1 MGCLGRWP
9 DLTRTAR
16 AERLV
21 RGWVFVL
28 AQSEIAH
35 YLLSVGLVKPRAVV
49 DEGLAV
55 VDASR
60 RNCVFLVTTAAGPTF
75 VVKQARPD
83 TAATLAHEAAVL
95 RVLAT
100 SDLAERVP
108 AVAHHEPDAGRL
120 VLRTPGGARDW
131 NEHHASGRFSPG
143 PARILGRTLAALHAL
158 PPDGVG
164 ALPSGTDRMW
174 GLSLSEP
181 PRALLLGLSAGALDL
196 VARVQASRAFC
207 EQLDMLRDAHV
218 DDALVHGDLR
228 WDNCLVVAGAGSR
241 RRTRLLLVD
250 WELAG
255 RGAAGFDVGTVL
267 AEYLRVWVGSIP
279 IVDPTD
285 PGRLLPW
292 AKHPLWQMR
301 PAVDALWA
309 TYCLAR
315 PGHPPLRRLIE
326 LTAVCLLQ
334 MALEQAQGLDTPSA
348 HVMILLQLADNLLRS
363 PEAAADR
370 LLGLRE

>member
-1 MGCLGRWP
+1 M
-9 DLTRTAR
+9 
-16 AERLV
+16 
-21 RGWVFVL
+21 L
-28 AQSEIAH
+28 AQSEISH
-35 YLLSVGLVKPRAVV
+35 YLLSLGLVKPRAVV

-75 VVKQARPD
+75 VVKQARPG

-95 RVLAT
+95 RVLAAG
-100 SDLAERVP
+100 DLADRVP

-131 NEHHASGRFSPG
+131 NEHHAAGRFSPG
-143 PARILGRTLAALHAL
+143 SARILGRTLAILHAL

-164 ALPSGTDRMW
+164 ALPAGTDRMW
-174 GLSLSEP
+174 ALSLPDP
-181 PRALLLGLSAGALDL
+181 PRALLLGLSSGALDL
-196 VARVQASRAFC
+196 VARVQASRSLC
-207 EQLDMLRDAHV
+207 VRVGVLRGAHIE
-218 DDALVHGDLR
+218 DALVAGDLR
-228 WDNCLVVAGAGSR
+228 WDNCLAVARAGSQ

-255 RGAAGFDVGTVL
+255 RGAAGCDLGTIL
-267 AEYLRVWVGSIP
+267 AEYLRVWIGSVP
-279 IVDPTD
+279 IADPAD

-292 AKHPLWQMR
+292 AGHPLSRMR
-301 PAVDALWA
+301 PAVQAFWA
-309 TYCLAR
+309 AYCRAS
-315 PGHPPLRRLIE
+315 PGDPSIRRVIE

-334 MALEQAQGLDTPSA
+334 PAVEQARGLATPSA
-348 HVMILLQLADNLLRS
+348 HVMTLVQLADNLLRS
-363 PEAAADR
+363 PERAADL

>member
-1 MGCLGRWP
+1 
-9 DLTRTAR
+9 LTGAAP
-16 AERLV
+16 AERLL

-28 AQSEIAH
+28 AQSDIAH
-35 YLLSVGLVKPRAVV
+35 YLLSLGLVKPRAVV
-49 DEGLAV
+49 DEGLTV

-60 RNCVFLVTTAAGPTF
+60 RNSVFLVTRAAGPTF
-75 VVKQARPD
+75 AVKQARAD
-83 TAATLAHEAAVL
+83 TGATLAHEAAVL
-95 RVLAT
+95 RVLAAGE
-100 SDLAERVP
+100 LADRVP
-108 AVAHHEPDAGRL
+108 AVAHHDPDAGRL

-131 NEHHASGRFSPG
+131 NEHHAAGRFSPTS
-143 PARILGRTLAALHAL
+143 ARILGRTLAALHAL

-164 ALPSGTDRMW
+164 ILPVGVDRMW
-174 GLSLSEP
+174 ALSLPEP

-196 VARVQASRAFC
+196 VARVQASGALC
-207 EQLDMLRDAHV
+207 ERLEEVAEAHI

-228 WDNCLVVAGAGSR
+228 WDNCLAVARAGSQ

-255 RGAAGFDVGTVL
+255 RGAAGFDVGTIL

-279 IVDPTD
+279 IADPAD
-285 PGRLLPW
+285 PGRLLSW
-292 AKHPLWQMR
+292 AGHPLWQMR
-301 PAVDALWA
+301 PAVNALWA

-315 PGHPPLRRLIE
+315 PGHPQLRRLIE

-334 MALEQAQGLDTPSA
+334 TALEQAQGLDTPSA
-348 HVMILLQLADNLLRS
+348 HVMILVQLADNLLRS